1 MQVYK
6 AGILF
11 KEEEIER
18 RGRRKIIAEVPSCHE
33 G

>member
-11 KEEEIER
+11 EEEEIET